1 MFKMLLHTRHKGHAA
16 ENEPPGD
23 VELTRVPCVGEFV
36 SLGED
41 GPYYLIR
48 GVQHLT
54 GGDYAAYLYGE
65 NVDERAM
72 LESAQL

>member
-1 MFKMLLHTRHKGHAA
+1 MLKMILHSRHRGHSA
-16 ENEPPGD
+16 ENETLGD

-41 GPYYLIR
+41 GPYYRIR

-54 GGDYAAYLYGE
+54 GDGDYAAHLYGDKMNE
-65 NVDERAM
+65 KTM
-72 LESAQL
+72 LESV